1 MKFIHAS
8 DIHLDSPL
16 LGLTMYEGAPVEEV
30 RRATRDAL
38 DNLVELAVAEKVA
51 FVLIAGDL
59 YDGDW
64 KDYNTGLY
72 LSKKM
77 SELKAAGIR
86 VFIIAGNHDA
96 ESKITRKL
104 SLPDNVKTLD
114 TKKPETVFLEDI
126 DVAIHGQ
133 GYSKQ
138 AITDNLASGYPEAS
152 AGAFNIGLLHTA
164 MTGRE
169 GHEPYAPC
177 NVDDLKLRGY
187 DYWALGHVHRFEII
201 SKNPWVVCAGNTQ
214 GRSVRETG
222 SKGCVLV
229 TVENREVQSVERREM
244 DVLRWTVIDADA
256 TGTTTCEDV
265 VDCVGKAISKALL
278 DEPALPLAMR
288 IRVSGS
294 CEVHRALTAN
304 KERWINEIRSKG
316 IEIGGGR
323 AWVEKV
329 QFETENRESQEALIE
344 AGGPL
349 ADLLKGIVELQAN
362 DELLK
367 KIMGDFKELQEK
379 IPAVLFE
386 GNDAMELESLETYR
400 SAADDSIQLIVD
412 RILSGGASVED
423 SET

>member
-16 LGLTMYEGAPVEEV
+16 CGLTRYEGAPVEEV

-38 DNLVELAVAEKVA
+38 DNLVQLAISEDVSL
-51 FVLIAGDL
+51 VLIAGDL

-86 VFIIAGNHDA
+86 VFILAGNHDA

-104 SLPDNVKTLD
+104 SLPDNVTPIELKVPKTYL
-114 TKKPETVFLEDI
+114 LEDL

-133 GYSKQ
+133 GYAKRDV
-138 AITDNLASGYPEAS
+138 TDNLAAGYPTARP
-152 AGAFNIGLLHTA
+152 GAFNIGLLHTA
-164 MTGRE
+164 LTGCE

-177 NVDDLKLRGY
+177 NIEDLKSKGY
-187 DYWALGHVHRFEII
+187 DYWALGHVHRFGVI
-201 SKNPWVVCAGNTQ
+201 SNNPWIVYAGNTQ

-222 SKGCVLV
+222 VKGCVLV
-229 TVENREVQSVERREM
+229 TVENGEVQSVEHREL
-244 DVLRWTVIDADA
+244 DVLRWVVIDADVSGA
-256 TGTTTCEDV
+256 TTCEDV
-265 VDCVGKAISKALL
+265 IDCVGRAIEGALE
-278 DEPALPLAMR
+278 DEPERPMAMR
-288 IRVSGS
+288 IRVCGS
-294 CEVHRALTAN
+294 CEVHRELAAN
-304 KERWINEIRSKG
+304 KERWTNEIRSKG
-316 IEIGGGR
+316 IEISGGQ

-329 QFETENRESQEALIE
+329 KFLTENRESQEAIIE

-362 DELLK
+362 DALLE
-367 KIMGDFKELQEK
+367 KIMADFKDLKDK
-379 IPAVLFE
+379 IPNVLLE
-386 GNDAMELESLETYR
+386 GDDAIQLESIDTYR
-400 SAADDSIQLIVD
+400 AAADDSKQLIVD
-412 RILSGGASVED
+412 RILSGGVPVED
-423 SET
+423 S